1 MLRILTLGARLVRA
15 ALALV
20 YPARC
25 AACDALL
32 ADENAAFCDACTL
45 SLVPI
50 ARSCPQCA
58 RPLPVAPTQPPPC
71 IGCLQRRPLYD
82 GALATFEFGGAIA
95 QAIRRLKWS
104 QLPELAAPL
113 GRLLEETWARAPPD
127 YRAIDL
133 IVPVPLHPKRLRE
146 RELNQS
152 AALAR
157 AMKAAA
163 KARAEDQLALVDPV
177 VREVDAARARIRL
190 DTRALTRVRNTPP
203 QTGLGIDQRR
213 RNVIGAFVV
222 RDSRRV
228 RDRRVLLVD
237 DVLTTGA
244 TADACASALYKA
256 GAASVL
262 VLTLGRAVT

>member
-1 MLRILTLGARLVRA
+1 MLRMLRLGARLVRA

-20 YPARC
+20 YPSRC
-25 AACDALL
+25 AACDALV
-32 ADENAAFCDACTL
+32 ATDDAAFCDACTL

-50 ARSCPQCA
+50 ARACPSCA
-58 RPLPVAPTQPPPC
+58 RPLPAATTQPPPC

-113 GRLLEETWARAPPD
+113 GRLLEETWARAPPS
-127 YRAIDL
+127 YRAVDL

-146 RELNQS
+146 REFNQ
-152 AALAR
+152 AAVLAR
-157 AMKAAA
+157 AIKSAA
-163 KARAEDQLALVDPV
+163 KARADDDLARVDALVRDQ
-177 VREVDAARARIRL
+177 DAARAKIRV
-190 DTRALTRVRNTPP
+190 DTRALSRVRNTPP

-222 RDSRRV
+222 RDPRRV
-228 RDRRVLLVD
+228 RDRKVLLVD

-256 GAASVL
+256 GATSVL

>member
-1 MLRILTLGARLVRA
+1 MLRTFTLGVRLVRA

-25 AACDALL
+25 AACDGLL
-32 ADENAAFCDACTL
+32 SDENAAFCDACTL

-50 ARSCPQCA
+50 ARACPQCA
-58 RPLPVAPTQPPPC
+58 RPLPAAPTKPPPC

-113 GRLLEETWARAPPD
+113 GRVLEETWARAPPAFN
-127 YRAIDL
+127 AIDL
-133 IVPVPLHPKRLRE
+133 IVPVPLHRVRLRE
-146 RELNQS
+146 REFNQA

-163 KARAEDQLALVDPV
+163 KARAEDRLGLVDPI
-177 VREVDAARARIRL
+177 VRKRNAARARIRL
-190 DTRALTRVRNTPP
+190 DMGALTRVRNTPP

-222 RDSRRV
+222 RNSDRV
-228 RDRRVLLVD
+228 RDRHVLLVD